1 MGGFIDDPP
10 QKPSRLRAA
19 RKKLEPLRA
28 NPKLCKSA
36 MMLFF
41 LIILGQELHLHALV
55 VAIWWQQ
62 QSLSTAGTNLQL
74 AITSYHLETVAPCV
88 QLATTCLNVLALC
101 FYLSNCYGTKCARN
115 VPPAQRCQIT
125 GLPSQKIVSCKMS
138 EGPPTCNTMR
148 RIEEAASLSQVAA
161 IVTRRM
167 DGRSGRWQ
175 DHNWTG
181 EHFQLF
187 NISFSSLGRN
197 KY

>member
-1 MGGFIDDPP
+1 
-10 QKPSRLRAA
+10 
-19 RKKLEPLRA
+19 
-28 NPKLCKSA
+28 

-41 LIILGQELHLHALV
+41 SIILGQKLHLHVLA

-62 QSLSTAGTNLQL
+62 QSVSTAGTNLQL

-88 QLATTCLNVLALC
+88 QLATTCVNVLALCFHLSNCYGTKLC

-115 VPPAQRCQIT
+115 VLPAQRCQIT

-161 IVTRRM
+161 IVTRWM

-175 DHNWTG
+175 DHNWIG